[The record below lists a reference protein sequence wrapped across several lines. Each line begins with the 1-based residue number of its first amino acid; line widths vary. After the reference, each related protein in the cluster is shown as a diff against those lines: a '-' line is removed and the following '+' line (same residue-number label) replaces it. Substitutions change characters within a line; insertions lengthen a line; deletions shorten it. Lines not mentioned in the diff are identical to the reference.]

1 MMKAATVCEGG
12 CNCMCWQ
19 VRKMTKH
26 AGHTTLRLVRA
37 GVGRLQLEDLGL
49 RPGEWRPI
57 ARSDVL

>member
-1 MMKAATVCEGG
+1 MW
-12 CNCMCWQ
+12 WQ

-37 GVGRLQLEDLGL
+37 GVGRLRLEDLGI

>member
-1 MMKAATVCEGG
+1 
-12 CNCMCWQ
+12 MCWQ

-57 ARSDVL
+57 ARRDVL